1 MPGNEDYL
9 DSLLKMAQQD
19 IAPDSAINR
28 VKQMAEEAEESEA
41 ASAAAEVE
49 EEPAAVEEPIIEEP
63 LADVEMPSEE
73 DISDLLNSLGD
84 FSAEEPAS
92 EEPVTEEPAAEE
104 TISQDDIAAML
115 ESIGDLSVD
124 EPVAEEPVI
133 EEPVIE
139 EPVIED
145 VPTEEE
151 NVSQDDI
158 AALLDSIGDIS
169 AEEPVAEEEPIVIEE
184 PVAEEVPT
192 VEEEPVV
199 VEEPVAEEAPTD
211 PNAMLSADD
220 ISAMFAASNDTAEPA
235 AEEAPVV
242 EEPVIEETP
251 IAEEE
256 PVAEETPVA
265 DETPTDPNAMLSAD
279 DIAAMFAAANDTA
292 EPAAE
297 EAPVVEEPVA
307 EETPVIDEA
316 PADPNAMMSADDIAA
331 MFAAA
336 NDTAEPAA
344 EEAPAVEEEPAV
356 EEVSEEVEVPI
367 EELPLDDVLTEEAAE
382 EPVEEAAEGEEEA
395 GGDLDLDALL
405 EGLNDED
412 KAEAETV
419 EMANTLDT
427 IPGSDES
434 MSDLSQDDIE
444 KLLNDA
450 KNVEPESEPQGEIEI
465 DMNDLSQLES
475 LGVFDKDADISELGE
490 SSEELDEIS
499 SLLKTADSNDLNLNE
514 EDDLMNLLS
523 LESQRQAE
531 EEEAAKKSESEAAA
545 EAPAGKEKK
554 KKKDKGKK
562 KKGAIP
568 DDLEGEIDLEAL
580 EQTIP
585 EKKQGVFA
593 KFIAFMTASDED
605 VQENAGDG
613 NGEFGFEGV
622 QGENKEILDEI
633 DKEGDKKGK
642 KKPKKDKKAKKGA
655 AKEGGDGGDDE
666 GEGEDGGKKKK
677 KPKKEKVKKEKKP
690 KEEEPDNS
698 KPLNKKNVRKIFIM
712 AATLLLLLMLFIK
725 LVPAMMNRET
735 ARKAYYKGDY
745 ETTYTALFGE
755 KLSEGDQ
762 LLFDRSE
769 IILKMSHKYDAFQ
782 SYNKMGMR
790 TEALDQ
796 LLQAVARYEE
806 WLYIAEV
813 CGCKDAF
820 DAEYAKVVTALGVT
834 YDLTLD
840 RAKEI
845 NAIPTDLE
853 YSLMVESI
861 ANHTEYIDPNEPL
874 PEPFVPEPDP
884 TELNFEDV
892 LPEEQL

>member
-28 VKQMAEEAEESEA
+28 VKQMAEEAD
-41 ASAAAEVE
+41 AAEE
-49 EEPAAVEEPIIEEP
+49 AIEEPAVEETVIEEPSLEEAPETTEESLEIEDPVAIEEPLEIEDPGVIEEPVVVEEPVIEEP

-84 FSAEEPAS
+84 ITAEEPVA
-92 EEPVTEEPAAEE
+92 EGPIVTEEAVPEEE
-104 TISQDDIAAML
+104 TISQDDIASLL
-115 ESIGDLSVD
+115 ESIGDISVE
-124 EPVAEEPVI
+124 EPVAEEPIVAEEPAVEEPVI

-139 EPVIED
+139 EP
-145 VPTEEE
+145 
-151 NVSQDDI
+151 
-158 AALLDSIGDIS
+158 A
-169 AEEPVAEEEPIVIEE
+169 
-184 PVAEEVPT
+184 
-192 VEEEPVV
+192 VEETP
-199 VEEPVAEEAPTD
+199 AD
-211 PNAMLSADD
+211 PNAMLSADQ
-220 ISAMFAASNDTAEPA
+220 IAAMFESANA
-235 AEEAPVV
+235 AEEPVLAEEPAV
-242 EEPVIEETP
+242 EEPVIEE
-251 IAEEE
+251 
-256 PVAEETPVA
+256 PVA
-265 DETPTDPNAMLSAD
+265 
-279 DIAAMFAAANDTA
+279 A

-297 EAPVVEEPVA
+297 EQP
-307 EETPVIDEA
+307 ILDEV
-316 PADPNAMMSADDIAA
+316 
-331 MFAAA
+331 
-336 NDTAEPAA
+336 TG
-344 EEAPAVEEEPAV
+344 
-356 EEVSEEVEVPI
+356 EVEVPI
-367 EELPLDDVLTEEAAE
+367 EELPLDDVLSAEATEEPAAE
-382 EPVEEAAEGEEEA
+382 ETASEEIPGDVLEQPSEEASTEEEA
-395 GGDLDLDALL
+395 DEESSLDLDALL
-405 EGLNDED
+405 EGLDAED
-412 KAEAETV
+412 KSEAETV
-419 EMANTLDT
+419 EMTNTLDT
-427 IPGSDES
+427 VPGSDES
-434 MSDLSQDDIE
+434 MSDLSQEDIE

-450 KNVEPESEPQGEIEI
+450 KNVEDESEPQGEVEI

-475 LGVFDKDADISELGE
+475 LGVFDKDADLSELGE

-499 SLLKTADSNDLNLNE
+499 SLLKTADNNDFSLNE
-514 EDDLMNLLS
+514 DDDLMNLLS
-523 LESQRQAE
+523 MESKRQAE
-531 EEEAAKKSESEAAA
+531 EEEAAKKAESENAS
-545 EAPAGKEKK
+545 EEDSEGKDKK
-554 KKKDKGKK
+554 KKKKKEKGKK

-568 DDLEGEIDLEAL
+568 EDLEGEIDIDALNEA
-580 EQTIP
+580 IP
-585 EKKQGVFA
+585 EKKQSAFS
-593 KFIAFMTASDED
+593 KFISFMTASDED
-605 VQENAGDG
+605 APASAEGE

-655 AKEGGDGGDDE
+655 AKESDEGGDEGDEE
-666 GEGEDGGKKKK
+666 GGGKKKK

-698 KPLNKKNVRKIFIM
+698 KPLNKKNVRKIFVM

-725 LVPAMMNRET
+725 LVPAMINKEQ

-745 ETTYTALFGE
+745 EATYTALFGE

-769 IILKMSHKYDAFQ
+769 IILKMGHKYDAFL
-782 SYNKMGMR
+782 SYNRMGMR

-820 DAEYAKVVTALGVT
+820 NAEYEKIVTALSVT

-845 NAIPTDLE
+845 NAMPTDLE

-861 ANHTEYIDPNEPL
+861 ANHTEYIDPNAPL

-884 TELNFEDV
+884 LEMNFEDV

>member
-28 VKQMAEEAEESEA
+28 VKQMAEEAEE
-41 ASAAAEVE
+41 AEEVI
-49 EEPAAVEEPIIEEP
+49 EEPAVEETVIDEPSLEEAPETTEEPLEIEDPGVIEEPVVVEEPIIEEP

-84 FSAEEPAS
+84 ITAEEPVA
-92 EEPVTEEPAAEE
+92 EDPVITEEVVPEEE
-104 TISQDDIAAML
+104 TISQDDIASLL
-115 ESIGDLSVD
+115 ESIGDISTE
-124 EPVAEEPVI
+124 EPVAEEPVVAEDTPV

-139 EPVIED
+139 E
-145 VPTEEE
+145 
-151 NVSQDDI
+151 
-158 AALLDSIGDIS
+158 S
-169 AEEPVAEEEPIVIEE
+169 A
-184 PVAEEVPT
+184 
-192 VEEEPVV
+192 
-199 VEEPVAEEAPTD
+199 VEEPPAD
-211 PNAMLSADD
+211 PNAMLSADQ
-220 ISAMFAASNDTAEPA
+220 
-235 AEEAPVV
+235 
-242 EEPVIEETP
+242 
-251 IAEEE
+251 
-256 PVAEETPVA
+256 
-265 DETPTDPNAMLSAD
+265 
-279 DIAAMFAAANDTA
+279 IAAMFESAN
-292 EPAAE
+292 AAE
-297 EAPVVEEPVA
+297 EPVV
-307 EETPVIDEA
+307 
-316 PADPNAMMSADDIAA
+316 S
-331 MFAAA
+331 
-336 NDTAEPAA
+336 
-344 EEAPAVEEEPAV
+344 EEPAV
-356 EEVSEEVEVPI
+356 EEPAAEEQPILDEVTGEVEVPI
-367 EELPLDDVLTEEAAE
+367 EELPLDDVLSAEATEETDAE
-382 EPVEEAAEGEEEA
+382 ETVSEEIPGDVLEQPSEEASTEEEA
-395 GGDLDLDALL
+395 DEESSLDLDALL
-405 EGLNDED
+405 EGLDAED
-412 KAEAETV
+412 KSEAETV
-419 EMANTLDT
+419 EMTNTLDT
-427 IPGSDES
+427 VPGSDEL
-434 MSDLSQDDIE
+434 MSDLSQEDIE

-450 KNVEPESEPQGEIEI
+450 KNVEDESEPQGEVEV

-475 LGVFDKDADISELGE
+475 LGVFDKDADLSELGE

-499 SLLKTADSNDLNLNE
+499 SLLKTADNNDFSLNE
-514 EDDLMNLLS
+514 DDDLMNLLS
-523 LESQRQAE
+523 MESKRQAE
-531 EEEAAKKSESEAAA
+531 EEEAAKKAESENAS
-545 EAPAGKEKK
+545 EEDSEGKDKK
-554 KKKDKGKK
+554 KKKKKEKGKK

-568 DDLEGEIDLEAL
+568 EDLEGEIDIDALNEA
-580 EQTIP
+580 IP
-585 EKKQGVFA
+585 EKKQSAFS
-593 KFIAFMTASDED
+593 KFISFMTASDED
-605 VQENAGDG
+605 APASAEGE

-642 KKPKKDKKAKKGA
+642 KKPKKDKKSKKGA
-655 AKEGGDGGDDE
+655 AKEGDEGGDEGDE
-666 GEGEDGGKKKK
+666 EGGGKKKK

-698 KPLNKKNVRKIFIM
+698 KPLNKKNVRKIFVM

-725 LVPAMMNRET
+725 LVPAMINKEQ

-745 ETTYTALFGE
+745 EATYTALFGE

-769 IILKMSHKYDAFQ
+769 IILKMGHKYDAFL
-782 SYNKMGMR
+782 SYNRMGMR

-820 DAEYAKVVTALGVT
+820 NAEYEKIVTALSVT

-845 NAIPTDLE
+845 NAMPTDLE

-861 ANHTEYIDPNEPL
+861 ANHTEYIDPNAPL

-884 TELNFEDV
+884 LEMNFEDV

>member
-28 VKQMAEEAEESEA
+28 VKQMAEEVEEAEE
-41 ASAAAEVE
+41 VI
-49 EEPAAVEEPIIEEP
+49 EEPAVEETVIDEPSLEEAPETTEEPLEIEDPGVIEEPVVVEEPIIEEP

-84 FSAEEPAS
+84 ITAEEPVA
-92 EEPVTEEPAAEE
+92 EDPVVTEETVSEEE
-104 TISQDDIAAML
+104 TISQDDIASLL
-115 ESIGDLSVD
+115 ESIGDISAE
-124 EPVAEEPVI
+124 EPGTEEPVVAEEPAVEEPAVEETPADPNAMLSADQIAAMFESANSVEEPIVAEDTPVEELVI
-133 EEPVIE
+133 EEPAVEEAPVEE
-139 EPVIED
+139 EP
-145 VPTEEE
+145 
-151 NVSQDDI
+151 VSQDDI
-158 AALLDSIGDIS
+158 SALLDSIGDIS
-169 AEEPVAEEEPIVIEE
+169 AEE

-220 ISAMFAASNDTAEPA
+220 I
-235 AEEAPVV
+235 
-242 EEPVIEETP
+242 
-251 IAEEE
+251 
-256 PVAEETPVA
+256 
-265 DETPTDPNAMLSAD
+265 
-279 DIAAMFAAANDTA
+279 AAMFAAANDAA

-297 EAPVVEEPVA
+297 ETPSVEEEPVVEEV
-307 EETPVIDEA
+307 T
-316 PADPNAMMSADDIAA
+316 
-331 MFAAA
+331 
-336 NDTAEPAA
+336 
-344 EEAPAVEEEPAV
+344 
-356 EEVSEEVEVPI
+356 EEVEVPI

-405 EGLNDED
+405 EGLNEDD
-412 KAEAETV
+412 KAEAEAV
-419 EMANTLDT
+419 EMTNTLDT

-450 KNVEPESEPQGEIEI
+450 KNVEPEPSPLEEVEV

-499 SLLKTADSNDLNLNE
+499 SLLKTADSNDISLNE

-531 EEEAAKKSESEAAA
+531 EEEASKKAESEAAV
-545 EAPAGKEKK
+545 EAPQGKEKK
-554 KKKDKGKK
+554 KKKGKK
-562 KKGAIP
+562 KKGEIP
-568 DDLEGEIDLEAL
+568 ADLEGEIDISAL
-580 EQTIP
+580 EDAIP
-585 EKKQGVFA
+585 EKKQSAFS
-593 KFIAFMTASDED
+593 KFISFMTASDED
-605 VQENAGDG
+605 APANADG
-613 NGEFGFEGV
+613 ENGEFGFEGV

-666 GEGEDGGKKKK
+666 GEGEEGGKKKK

-712 AATLLLLLMLFIK
+712 AAMLLLLLMLFIK

-845 NAIPTDLE
+845 NAMPTDLE

-884 TELNFEDV
+884 MEMNFEDV

>member
-28 VKQMAEEAEESEA
+28 VKQMAEEAE
-41 ASAAAEVE
+41 AAEE
-49 EEPAAVEEPIIEEP
+49 APETTEEPLEIEDPGVIDEPLEIEDPGVIEEPVVVEEPIIEEP

-84 FSAEEPAS
+84 ITAEEPAA
-92 EEPVTEEPAAEE
+92 EEPVVTEETVPEEE
-104 TISQDDIAAML
+104 TISQDDIVSLL
-115 ESIGDLSVD
+115 ESIGDISTEEPVAEEPVVAEEPAVEEPAVEEIPADPNAMLSADQIAAMFESANVAEEAVVTE
-124 EPVAEEPVI
+124 EPVVAEEPVI
-133 EEPVIE
+133 EE
-139 EPVIED
+139 
-145 VPTEEE
+145 
-151 NVSQDDI
+151 S
-158 AALLDSIGDIS
+158 
-169 AEEPVAEEEPIVIEE
+169 VIEE
-184 PVAEEVPT
+184 PVAEE
-192 VEEEPVV
+192 
-199 VEEPVAEEAPTD
+199 
-211 PNAMLSADD
+211 
-220 ISAMFAASNDTAEPA
+220 
-235 AEEAPVV
+235 
-242 EEPVIEETP
+242 
-251 IAEEE
+251 
-256 PVAEETPVA
+256 
-265 DETPTDPNAMLSAD
+265 
-279 DIAAMFAAANDTA
+279 
-292 EPAAE
+292 
-297 EAPVVEEPVA
+297 
-307 EETPVIDEA
+307 
-316 PADPNAMMSADDIAA
+316 
-331 MFAAA
+331 
-336 NDTAEPAA
+336 
-344 EEAPAVEEEPAV
+344 PAVEEQSILD
-356 EEVSEEVEVPI
+356 EVTGEVEVPI
-367 EELPLDDVLTEEAAE
+367 EELPLDDVLSAEATEEPAAE
-382 EPVEEAAEGEEEA
+382 EPAEEIVSDEISGDVLEQPSEEASTEEEA
-395 GGDLDLDALL
+395 DEESSLDLDALL
-405 EGLNDED
+405 EGLDAED
-412 KAEAETV
+412 KSEAETV
-419 EMANTLDT
+419 EMTNTLDT
-427 IPGSDES
+427 VPGSDES
-434 MSDLSQDDIE
+434 MSDLSQEDIE

-450 KNVEPESEPQGEIEI
+450 KNVEDESEPQGEVEV

-475 LGVFDKDADISELGE
+475 LGVFDKDADLSELGE

-499 SLLKTADSNDLNLNE
+499 SLLKTADNNDFSLNE
-514 EDDLMNLLS
+514 DDDLMNLLS
-523 LESQRQAE
+523 MESKRQAE
-531 EEEAAKKSESEAAA
+531 EEEAAKKAESENAS
-545 EAPAGKEKK
+545 EEDSEGKDKK
-554 KKKDKGKK
+554 KKKKKEKGKK

-568 DDLEGEIDLEAL
+568 EDLEGEIDIDALNEA
-580 EQTIP
+580 IP
-585 EKKQGVFA
+585 EKKQSAFS
-593 KFIAFMTASDED
+593 KFISFMTASDED
-605 VQENAGDG
+605 APASAEGE

-655 AKEGGDGGDDE
+655 AKEGDEGGDEGDE
-666 GEGEDGGKKKK
+666 EGGGKKKK

-698 KPLNKKNVRKIFIM
+698 KPLNKKNVRKIFVM

-725 LVPAMMNRET
+725 LVPAMINKEQ

-769 IILKMSHKYDAFQ
+769 IILKMSHKYDAFL
-782 SYNKMGMR
+782 SYNRMGMR

-820 DAEYAKVVTALGVT
+820 NAEYEKIVTALSVT
-834 YDLTLD
+834 YDLSLE

-845 NAIPTDLE
+845 NAMPTDLE

-861 ANHTEYIDPNEPL
+861 ANHTEYIDPNAPL

-884 TELNFEDV
+884 LEMNFEDV

>member
-28 VKQMAEEAEESEA
+28 VKQMAEEAEE
-41 ASAAAEVE
+41 AEEVI
-49 EEPAAVEEPIIEEP
+49 EEPAVEETVIDEPSLEEAPETTEEPLKIEDPGVIEEPVVVEEPIIEEP

-84 FSAEEPAS
+84 ITAEEPVA
-92 EEPVTEEPAAEE
+92 EGPIVTEEAVPEEE
-104 TISQDDIAAML
+104 TISQDDIASLL
-115 ESIGDLSVD
+115 ESIGDISVE
-124 EPVAEEPVI
+124 EPVAEEPIVAEEPAVEEPVI

-139 EPVIED
+139 EP
-145 VPTEEE
+145 
-151 NVSQDDI
+151 
-158 AALLDSIGDIS
+158 A
-169 AEEPVAEEEPIVIEE
+169 
-184 PVAEEVPT
+184 
-192 VEEEPVV
+192 VEETP
-199 VEEPVAEEAPTD
+199 AD
-211 PNAMLSADD
+211 PNAMLSADQ
-220 ISAMFAASNDTAEPA
+220 IAAMFESANA
-235 AEEAPVV
+235 AEEPVLAEEPAV
-242 EEPVIEETP
+242 EEPVIEE
-251 IAEEE
+251 
-256 PVAEETPVA
+256 PVA
-265 DETPTDPNAMLSAD
+265 
-279 DIAAMFAAANDTA
+279 A

-297 EAPVVEEPVA
+297 EQP
-307 EETPVIDEA
+307 ILDEV
-316 PADPNAMMSADDIAA
+316 
-331 MFAAA
+331 
-336 NDTAEPAA
+336 TG
-344 EEAPAVEEEPAV
+344 
-356 EEVSEEVEVPI
+356 EVEVPI
-367 EELPLDDVLTEEAAE
+367 EELPLDDVLSAEATEEPAAE
-382 EPVEEAAEGEEEA
+382 ETASEEIPGDVLEQPSEEASTEEEA
-395 GGDLDLDALL
+395 DEESSLDLDALL
-405 EGLNDED
+405 EGLDAED
-412 KAEAETV
+412 KSEAETV
-419 EMANTLDT
+419 EMTNTLDT
-427 IPGSDES
+427 VPGSDES
-434 MSDLSQDDIE
+434 MSDLSQEDIE

-450 KNVEPESEPQGEIEI
+450 KNVEDESEPQGEVEI

-475 LGVFDKDADISELGE
+475 LGVFDKDADLSELGE

-499 SLLKTADSNDLNLNE
+499 SLLKTADNNDFSLNE
-514 EDDLMNLLS
+514 DDDLMNLLS
-523 LESQRQAE
+523 MESKRQAE
-531 EEEAAKKSESEAAA
+531 EEEAAKKAESENAS
-545 EAPAGKEKK
+545 EEDSEGKDKK
-554 KKKDKGKK
+554 KKKKKEKGKK

-568 DDLEGEIDLEAL
+568 EDLEGEIDIDALNEA
-580 EQTIP
+580 IP
-585 EKKQGVFA
+585 EKKQSAFS
-593 KFIAFMTASDED
+593 KFISFMTASDED
-605 VQENAGDG
+605 APASAEGE

-655 AKEGGDGGDDE
+655 AKESDEGGDEGDEE
-666 GEGEDGGKKKK
+666 GGGKKKK

-698 KPLNKKNVRKIFIM
+698 KPLNKKNVRKIFVM

-725 LVPAMMNRET
+725 LVPAMINKEQ

-745 ETTYTALFGE
+745 EATYTALFGE

-769 IILKMSHKYDAFQ
+769 IILKMGHKYDAFL
-782 SYNKMGMR
+782 SYNRMGMR

-820 DAEYAKVVTALGVT
+820 NAEYEKIVTALSVT

-845 NAIPTDLE
+845 NAMPTDLE

-861 ANHTEYIDPNEPL
+861 ANHTEYIDPNAPL

-884 TELNFEDV
+884 LEMNFEDV

>member
-28 VKQMAEEAEESEA
+28 VKQMAEEAEE
-41 ASAAAEVE
+41 AEEVI
-49 EEPAAVEEPIIEEP
+49 EEPAVEETVIDEPSLEEAPETTEEPLEIEDPGVIEEPVVVEEPIIEEPIIEEP
-63 LADVEMPSEE
+63 LADVEMPSAE

-84 FSAEEPAS
+84 LSAEEPAS
-92 EEPVTEEPAAEE
+92 EEPVIEEPAAEE

-124 EPVAEEPVI
+124 EPAAEEPAI

-145 VPTEEE
+145 VPAEEE
-151 NVSQDDI
+151 TASQDDI
-158 AALLDSIGDIS
+158 AALLDSISDVS
-169 AEEPVAEEEPIVIEE
+169 AEK
-184 PVAEEVPT
+184 PVAEEVPA

-199 VEEPVAEEAPTD
+199 VEEPV
-211 PNAMLSADD
+211 
-220 ISAMFAASNDTAEPA
+220 
-235 AEEAPVV
+235 
-242 EEPVIEETP
+242 
-251 IAEEE
+251 
-256 PVAEETPVA
+256 
-265 DETPTDPNAMLSAD
+265 
-279 DIAAMFAAANDTA
+279 
-292 EPAAE
+292 
-297 EAPVVEEPVA
+297 VEEPVA
-307 EETPVIDEA
+307 EEA

-336 NDTAEPAA
+336 NDAAEPAA
-344 EEAPAVEEEPAV
+344 EEATAVEEEPVV
-356 EEVSEEVEVPI
+356 EEVTEEVEVPI
-367 EELPLDDVLTEEAAE
+367 EELPLDDVLTEEATE
-382 EPVEEAAEGEEEA
+382 EPVEETTEGEEEA
-395 GGDLDLDALL
+395 GGEDSLDLDALL

-499 SLLKTADSNDLNLNE
+499 SLLKTADSNDISLNE

-531 EEEAAKKSESEAAA
+531 EEEASKKAESEATV
-545 EAPAGKEKK
+545 EAPKGKEKK

-568 DDLEGEIDLEAL
+568 DDLEGEIDISAL
-580 EQTIP
+580 EDSIP

-655 AKEGGDGGDDE
+655 AKEGGDGDDE

-820 DAEYAKVVTALGVT
+820 DAEYAKVVTALSVT

-845 NAIPTDLE
+845 NAMPTDLE